1 MPTHVPLVVICGF
14 ITNHH
19 ILQINEM
26 DVWLNRLAWDLWA
39 RDKLTVVLVNVN
51 DYGAHS
57 HPVGGGAV
65 VD

>member
-1 MPTHVPLVVICGF
+1 
-14 ITNHH
+14 
-19 ILQINEM
+19 M